1 MIRKI
6 NVGQCFILL
15 RSYCLYTIIEEKVKN
30 RKQEVVVLEEKG
42 FSIKKHKRSEEIIV

>member
-1 MIRKI
+1 M
-6 NVGQCFILL
+6 LL
-15 RSYCLYTIIEEKVKN
+15 RSYCLYTRIGRNEKS

>member
-1 MIRKI
+1 MFDIVK
-6 NVGQCFILL
+6 VMLFIHNN
-15 RSYCLYTIIEEKVKN
+15 RERIEQS

>member
-1 MIRKI
+1 MFYVVKVILFIHKNRKK
-6 NVGQCFILL
+6 
-15 RSYCLYTIIEEKVKN
+15 RKS